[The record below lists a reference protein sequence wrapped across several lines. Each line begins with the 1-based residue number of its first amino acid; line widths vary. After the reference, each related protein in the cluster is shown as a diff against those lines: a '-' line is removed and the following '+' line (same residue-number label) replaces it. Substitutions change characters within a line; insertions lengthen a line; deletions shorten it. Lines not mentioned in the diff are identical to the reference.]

1 MLVRGP
7 RWSRFALLA
16 LPLLLFRDAVFHG
29 RAFYERDI
37 QLAWQPQVSV
47 FVHCLFSG
55 SWPVWDPFLGFG
67 QPLLGDPSG
76 QLLYPPTWLNLF
88 MVPWTYYTVFVVA
101 HALLGLAG
109 VYVLSRRLGV
119 SEPGAFV
126 ASVIWMLSGP
136 TLSLVNLYHHFA
148 GATWIPWV
156 VVAADRA
163 FRSGR
168 WRDVA
173 WLGLAFGAQLL
184 AGSAEMAAA
193 SVILAALHA
202 ALSIVDWR
210 TPLARSNRRLLGGA
224 VLAGL
229 LASGMAAAQW
239 LPTAEVARR
248 SQRQR
253 LDESERTLWSVHPV
267 AGVETILPMSLGALP
282 LRADR
287 RVAFFDGREPFL
299 LSIYLGMP
307 AVGLIT
313 AAAVVGRQR
322 RLAVTCTLGALLLAF
337 GRHTPVYAIASTA
350 VPFLGSFRY
359 PAKAMAVVALGWAL
373 MAGIGFD
380 AWRARAPHPAV
391 RWRWILGVTIAA
403 VLLGA
408 TVLALVYFA
417 PARLSALLFHE
428 PDPYGRPPSEILRA
442 PALDLSVGVI
452 ATVLVAGLM
461 AVRILRPR
469 RAGVVATAVALL
481 AMGELFWVHRAENPT
496 APRELLAYRPPVL
509 ADMRQDDGRRLYVY
523 DYAGFEAKAEQH
535 LGRASPYTLARVPPG
550 QTRGLAQALALRL
563 YPLPPQPAIWGLY
576 GSFELDG
583 RRLYPPYLADLTGF
597 LRVTEGTAEHLR
609 LLRLGAVRE
618 VVALHERGFEDLT
631 PVATFESL
639 FPEPIRLFRVPDPL
653 PRAYV
658 VGGSRAADGRFAL
671 ERVLV
676 DPAFDPEREV
686 VLADGAPT
694 APPAGFTGRAR
705 ILELRPDR
713 MRVEVT
719 TSHDGWLVLV
729 DAYDPGWRATLDG
742 RPVPVLRANYAF
754 RAVRAPAGTHVIEQV
769 YRPHSVWA
777 GLALSASA
785 LAAASLILIRDRG

>member
-1 MLVRGP
+1 VL
-7 RWSRFALLA
+7 
-16 LPLLLFRDAVFHG
+16 
-29 RAFYERDI
+29 
-37 QLAWQPQVSV
+37 
-47 FVHCLFSG
+47 
-55 SWPVWDPFLGFG
+55 
-67 QPLLGDPSG
+67 
-76 QLLYPPTWLNLF
+76 
-88 MVPWTYYTVFVVA
+88 VVA
-101 HALLGLAG
+101 HALFGLAG
-109 VYVLSRRLGV
+109 VYHLSRRLGV
-119 SEPGAFV
+119 SEAGASV
-126 ASVIWMLSGP
+126 ASAIWMLSGP
-136 TLSLVNLYHHFA
+136 TLSLVNLYHHLA

-156 VVAADRA
+156 LVAADRA

-168 WRDVA
+168 WRDVTM
-173 WLGLAFGAQLL
+173 LGLAFGAQLL

-193 SVILAALHA
+193 SVLLAALHA
-202 ALSIVDWR
+202 ALSIVDWH
-210 TPLARSNRRLLGGA
+210 TPLARPNRRLLGGA
-224 VLAGL
+224 VLAAL
-229 LASGMAAAQW
+229 LGSGIGAAQW

-253 LDESERTLWSVHPV
+253 LDESERTVWSVNPV
-267 AGVETILPMSLGALP
+267 AGVETILPVSLGALP

-299 LSIYLGMP
+299 VSIYLGLP
-307 AVGLIT
+307 VLGLVT
-313 AAAVVGRQR
+313 AAAVAGRQR

-337 GRHTPVYAIASTA
+337 GRHTPVYAIASA
-350 VPFLGSFRY
+350 AIPFLSSFRY

-380 AWRARAPHPAV
+380 TWRAPHAAA
-391 RWRWILGVTIAA
+391 RWRWILAVMITG

-408 TVLALVYFA
+408 TALGFVYLA

-428 PDPYGRPPSEILRA
+428 PDPYGRPPWEILRA
-442 PALDLSVGVI
+442 PALDLCVGVI
-452 ATVLVAGLM
+452 ATLLVTGLT
-461 AVRILRPR
+461 AVRMLRPR
-469 RAGVVATAVALL
+469 RAGVVASAVALL
-481 AMGELFWVHRAENPT
+481 AVCELAWVHRAVNPT
-496 APRELLAYRPPVL
+496 APRELLGYRPPVL

-523 DYAGFEAKAEQH
+523 DYAGFESKAEQH
-535 LGRASPYTLARVPPG
+535 LGRASPYALARVPPG
-550 QTRGLAQALALRL
+550 QTRGLAHALAVRL

-639 FPEPIRLFRVPDPL
+639 FPEAIRLFRVPEPL

-658 VGGSRAADGRFAL
+658 VGGSRVADGRFAL

-686 VLADGAPT
+686 VLADGTPT
-694 APPAGFTGRAR
+694 VPPAGFTGRAR

-713 MRVEVT
+713 VRVEVT

-742 RPVPVLRANYAF
+742 RAAAVLRANYAF

-769 YRPHSVWA
+769 YRPPSVWA

-785 LAAASLILIRDRG
+785 LAAASWIMIRDRG